1 VFYSALFGGETF
13 LSKEI
18 EVNTDITCTTIPAK
32 SPIALQKN

>member
-13 LSKEI
+13 LSKDI

-32 SPIALQKN
+32 NPIALQKN